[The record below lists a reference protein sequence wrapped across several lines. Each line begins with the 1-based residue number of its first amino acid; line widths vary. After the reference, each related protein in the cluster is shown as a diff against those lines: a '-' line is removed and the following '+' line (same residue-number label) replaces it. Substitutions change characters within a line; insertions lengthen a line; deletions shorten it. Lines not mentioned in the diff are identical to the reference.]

1 VDCGLYGGVHASGSI
16 GSNTSCVGL
25 GPTGTAITTSKEKRR
40 LSFSLEWHGTKRPLS
55 GLGAALLVSLS
66 WWLAMPAHVVNNHHV
81 TVRHFFVF
89 YLYLILAI
97 VRSLSVDR
105 GVAPSQTMTRSELNQ
120 PRAYYLV
127 IKRCCVLSCSYWDT

>member
-40 LSFSLEWHGTKRPLS
+40 LSFSLEWHG
-55 GLGAALLVSLS
+55 
-66 WWLAMPAHVVNNHHV
+66 